1 MAIIMSNVNMAAKD
15 YKAKSKLQIEVKLI
29 KRIEVIF
36 FGQSYSLL
44 VVIGVHSMMSMN
56 EMASRHFSVFP
67 EYLDQE

>member
-1 MAIIMSNVNMAAKD
+1 MSNVNMASKD
-15 YKAKSKLQIEVKLI
+15 YKTKSKTSDRSKI
-29 KRIEVIF
+29 KGIEVIF

-44 VVIGVHSMMSMN
+44 VVIGVHSIMSMN

>member
-1 MAIIMSNVNMAAKD
+1 MASKD
-15 YKAKSKLQIEVKLI
+15 YKTKSKTSDRSKI
-29 KRIEVIF
+29 KGIEVIF

-44 VVIGVHSMMSMN
+44 VVIGVHSIMSMN